1 MGDDGSSSYQYLS
14 GYDYPGASYV
24 FGDVV
29 YKGLGF
35 RGLPNELITWYKS
48 KTLNVGT
55 DLDLWNGMLSAQVD
69 FFWRYRDGLL
79 GKRSGEVPGTIGA
92 ELPEENLNQDL
103 YKGLKSYWDIAIRLM
118 ISTIR

>member
-14 GYDYPGASYV
+14 GYDYPGARYV

-29 YKGLGF
+29 YKGKGF

-48 KTLNVGT
+48 KPLNVGT

-69 FFWRYRDGLL
+69 FFWRYRDGLI
-79 GKRSGEVPGTIGA
+79 GKRSGEDPGTIGA
-92 ELPEENLNQDL
+92 ELPDVNLFFFLLGRRSLHLQHR
-103 YKGLKSYWDIAIRLM
+103 IP
-118 ISTIR
+118 TI